1 MDLVGDKAANFE
13 LIALNNYYG
22 MLRRRGG
29 GLHTLS
35 IDNR

>member
-22 MLRRRGG
+22 MLRGSGG
-29 GLHTLS
+29 GLRSLS